1 MTTLTARAAE
11 LLAAGQAKNNVVS
24 GDDLQLAYDLQ
35 DQGLVALT
43 GVRPVYSKTT
53 GDGHAALARYRAA
66 TASKDFSGIT
76 AAEVNE
82 WLATLPPWGAP

>member
-1 MTTLTARAAE
+1 MTTLTERDAE
-11 LLAAGQAKNNVVS
+11 LLAAGQARKMPVS
-24 GDDLQLAYDLQ
+24 GDDVQLLDDLHQ
-35 DQGLVALT
+35 KGLVVLSGA
-43 GVRPVYSKTT
+43 RPVCFKTT

-82 WLATLPPWGAP
+82 WLATLPPWGEP